1 MQYQG
6 CRRTVQ
12 AVVETALRQLGW
24 QGVHIQAAG
33 RTDTGVHA
41 SGQVVAFDLE
51 WRHSTEKL
59 CQALNAHLPP
69 DVAARRAAPVRPEFN
84 PRRSA
89 VSRLYR
95 YHLFFEEV
103 RDPLRERY
111 AWRVWPPA
119 DLSKLQ
125 QTAAIL
131 IGRHDFAA
139 FGTAPKPG
147 SSTMRT
153 VLQANWQADG
163 SSAVFEVQADA
174 FLYHMV
180 RRMVGLQVA
189 VGQGKY
195 SLEYVI
201 SLLDQSV
208 AQDAHLLQV
217 QVMAEPQGL
226 FLAEVCYPAHLMAV
240 E

>member
-1 MQYQG
+1 MQYQSG
-6 CRRTVQ
+6 RRTVQ
-12 AVVETALRQLGW
+12 EVVEKALRQLGW

-51 WRHSTEKL
+51 WKHSMEKL
-59 CQALNAHLPP
+59 CLALNAHLPP
-69 DVAARRAAPVRPEFN
+69 DVAARRARPVHPEFN

-89 VSRLYR
+89 ISRTYR
-95 YHLFFEEV
+95 YHLFYEEG

-119 DLSKLQ
+119 DTAKAQ
-125 QTAAIL
+125 QAAEVL

-139 FGTAPKPG
+139 FGSPPKPG
-147 SSTMRT
+147 NSTVRT
-153 VLQANWQADG
+153 VLAAGWQQNG
-163 SSAVFEVQADA
+163 SSAVFEVTADA

-180 RRMVGLQVA
+180 RRMVALQVT
-189 VGQGKY
+189 VGQGRH
-195 SLEYVI
+195 SLEEVH
-201 SLLDQSV
+201 SLLDQPSGP
-208 AQDAHLLQV
+208 DARLVKV

-226 FLAEVCYPAHLMAV
+226 FLTEVCYPAHCLA
-240 E
+240 EE

>member
-1 MQYQG
+1 MQYQSG
-6 CRRTVQ
+6 RRTVQ

-51 WRHSTEKL
+51 WRHSPEKL

-69 DVAARRAAPVRPEFN
+69 DVAARRASPVSPEFS

-89 VSRLYR
+89 ISRMYR
-95 YHLFFEEV
+95 YHEEV
-103 RDPLRERY
+103 RNPLRERY

-119 DLSKLQ
+119 DLSKAQ
-125 QTAAIL
+125 QAAALL

-147 SSTMRT
+147 SSTIRT
-153 VLQANWQADG
+153 VMQANWQAENG
-163 SSAVFEVQADA
+163 SAVFEVTADA

-195 SLEYVI
+195 SQEYVR
-201 SLLDQSV
+201 SLLDQPEV
-208 AQDAHLLQV
+208 QGAPIVQV

-226 FLAEVCYPAHLMAV
+226 FLTQVRYPAHLMAV